1 MHELTALRE
10 RTKRPLG
17 PAAIMRNKNFNDWA
31 VALIVIACSIML
43 FLALAFALSGKV
55 LGAPSRPLRVNFHD
69 VTGVT
74 LGSQVKF
81 AGAIAGKVSSIRMLT
96 PEERTKS
103 GDPLNA
109 VQLLLAINP
118 GVPPLPSDISVSIA
132 ADTLLSDKFVLVSGG
147 SSQATPFA
155 ADAVLQGI
163 PPTTFDKLTREM
175 DGAIESLRG
184 DAQRHQ
190 RGSRRHL
197 RPGSALALGGTR
209 APRSCAPGGAGRAIA
224 SHRGKACR
232 AGCEGAYYG
241 RSTIDRRQQGAD
253 LPGDP
258 ATRQIRQPLLRSL
271 PATATTWL
279 PNNEKKLNAVISDFK
294 VTSENLKVTSTY
306 AKILIRSLSQRP
318 SQLIW
323 GTSKPPP
330 LPSEQQILRSSK
342 PLPTN

>member
-1 MHELTALRE
+1 
-10 RTKRPLG
+10 
-17 PAAIMRNKNFNDWA
+17 MRNKNFNDWA
-31 VALIVIACSIML
+31 VALVVIACSIML
-43 FLALAFALSGKV
+43 LLALAFALSGKV
-55 LGAPSRPLRVNFHD
+55 LGAPSRSLRVNFQD

-96 PEERTKS
+96 PEERKNS

-132 ADTLLSDKFVLVSGG
+132 ADTLLSDKFVFVSGG
-147 SSQATPFA
+147 SSQAAPLA

-163 PPTTFDKLTREM
+163 PPTTFDELTREM
-175 DGAIESLRG
+175 GGAIESLRG
-184 DAQRHQ
+184 VLSGTKGEAGDIFDQVRRLLSEAQGLLAAARPVVQDAQLLLTEAKPVV
-190 RGSRRHL
+190 GDAK
-197 RPGSALALGGTR
+197 ALTTDARQL
-209 APRSCAPGGAGRAIA
+209 IA
-224 SHRGKACR
+224 DNKEPISQA
-232 AGCEGAYYG
+232 
-241 RSTIDRRQQGAD
+241 
-253 LPGDP
+253 
-258 ATRQIRQPLLRSL
+258 IRQLDKSAAALEKL
-271 PATATTWL
+271 ATNGNNLVA
-279 PNNEKKLNAVISDFK
+279 NNEKKLNAVISDFK